1 MFYIEWMR
9 GEPIGN
15 LTSQLFANF
24 YMSFFDEWVIKAAE
38 ERKAKYVRFVDD
50 FSFVC
55 KTKEDAIYFKRASR
69 NQLRYILNIQM
80 HPNKIY
86 IQEVKKGIKMV
97 GGVIKPGRAY
107 LSNRTVGNFINAVSY
122 LEEACKNCDK
132 EAIYANVRSINSY
145 LGFLIHYQSY
155 GIRRKAFSE
164 LHYFWK
170 ACYIQGKF
178 QVVKVKNTV
187 QCL

>member
-1 MFYIEWMR
+1 MNRNIILIALLGLLSIGKVTAQSVTVEAKIDSLQILI
-9 GEPIGN
+9 GEQAK
-15 LTSQLFANF
+15 LQLQVA
-24 YMSFFDEWVIKAAE
+24 M
-38 ERKAKYVRFVDD
+38 
-50 FSFVC
+50 
-55 KTKEDAIYFKRASR
+55 DARQRA
-69 NQLRYILNIQM
+69 IF
-80 HPNKIY
+80 P
-86 IQEVKKGIKMV
+86 
-97 GGVIKPGRAY
+97 AY

-178 QVVKVKNTV
+178 QVVKIKNTV

>member
-1 MFYIEWMR
+1 
-9 GEPIGN
+9 
-15 LTSQLFANF
+15 
-24 YMSFFDEWVIKAAE
+24 
-38 ERKAKYVRFVDD
+38 
-50 FSFVC
+50 
-55 KTKEDAIYFKRASR
+55 
-69 NQLRYILNIQM
+69 
-80 HPNKIY
+80 
-86 IQEVKKGIKMV
+86 MV

-164 LHYFWK
+164 LHYFLESLLYSRK
-170 ACYIQGKF
+170 ISSCKN
-178 QVVKVKNTV
+178 KNTV